1 MPTPLRLF
9 LFTADLATAR
19 RAQEANI
26 DSVIVDWERHGKQ
39 ARQNGHDTE
48 INDHSVVAV
57 STLSDELQVPV
68 TVRVNPL
75 HADTDA
81 EIQRALD
88 GGASTLM
95 LPMAEH
101 PHEVDTF
108 VRLVDDRATTLI
120 QIETQQLADQC
131 ADLRS
136 IDWDYAHVGLN
147 DLKISRGSEWL
158 WAPLLDGTIERIFQD
173 LSGRIV
179 GFGGATVV
187 GGGVPIPSIKL
198 LQEMARL
205 DAGMAVLRRSFLRE
219 VTGRDWPAEI
229 RALRTLWSALRE
241 RSADARQRDH
251 EALTRLLRT
260 LDPSPEP
267 STSSDRSSTSVSTS
281 AR

>member
-1 MPTPLRLF
+1 MPTPLRFF

-19 RAQEANI
+19 RAQEADI

-48 INDHSVVAV
+48 INDHSVAAV
-57 STLSDELQVPV
+57 STLSDELQIPV
-68 TVRVNPL
+68 TVRINPL

-95 LPMAEH
+95 LPMSEH
-101 PHEVDTF
+101 PREVDTF
-108 VRLVDDRATTLI
+108 VQLVGGRATTLI

-131 ADLRS
+131 AALRS

-147 DLKISRGSEWL
+147 DLKISRGDEWL
-158 WAPLLDGTIERIFQD
+158 WTPLLDGTIERIFQD

-179 GFGGATVV
+179 GFGGATVI
-187 GGGVPIPSIKL
+187 GGGVPIPFVKL

-219 VTGRDWPAEI
+219 VTGRDWTAEI
-229 RALRTLWSALRE
+229 RALRTFWTALHE
-241 RSADARQRDH
+241 RGAEARQHDH
-251 EALTRLLRT
+251 AALTRLLRT
-260 LDPSPEP
+260 LAPSPRP
-267 STSSDRSSTSVSTS
+267 STSSDRSSTSVSS
-281 AR
+281 PAR